1 MATAIVIGLG
11 TTGLNIVEELQ
22 QFHYQFTGEN
32 KSNKVEY
39 MYCETVT
46 AAQSKGTAKG
56 YSSIIS
62 VPISLGAMAAKIPA
76 LRTQQITNNW
86 IPDANIALADEDGAG
101 GQSAYGR
108 LALWMNW
115 NNVQSAITN
124 AWQKVNGDSRTY
136 IYIVGTLTGGT
147 CSGAFIDMAYLARSI
162 TNSSKIFGLF
172 LVPGNSHIGVP
183 GGNTILE
190 NYLIATTA
198 IKELSKS
205 DGSIVYDYT
214 WPGGNRHSTS
224 SSPYNQVYFLSSDY
238 ITNSAPIQSIA
249 QLSKVAGLH
258 LCTRIIDFDK
268 IDGNGVPINDFSSLI
283 DARMIDI
290 KQNLQGYKFST
301 FGTTLIQ
308 YPKSQLIEYT
318 GLSICEDLLLNW
330 IDQTNYYDGVG
341 TKQDILGNRNR
352 INGIFNQDFENR
364 LLKSLN
370 IVDGRPTTGAETMQK
385 AIENDVEKI
394 IKEGNL
400 SAAAFKCFTSN
411 DSNNHFSFISNN
423 SRLIQDSLINEIFDL
438 IEEFM
443 QQYQNLNII
452 KNSIKSLSDYIN
464 EILGYWNKTYKIDG
478 NPANFNKILQ
488 TSIISIVKNSALPKS
503 LLQNKAYLQE
513 QFTNLLMLTKLHA
526 GVSILQNVK
535 KAIVANQADNFILR
549 SDSHTLPSIQSIESI
564 ILKVSESIKKPTG
577 RIGRDISNR
586 KIELEQEM
594 SSTAHFIAI
603 YNQDRN
609 SDINDIRNKYN
620 NIPNANKF
628 TYNNLTGGKNIF
640 SYLIE
645 STQGNGEKI
654 YEDCIQ
660 QSVNYV
666 RQKQLV
672 GNNGIAGLIANLSQR
687 VPQDTQWVNIQD
699 FFLQTSPNIV
709 PSKIPG
715 LIGLKQNVAFQP
727 HRCLHLIYVSSNI
740 QTLQNPFSNNQSYL
754 NSLNP
759 QQQTNSVNLSSLNE
773 ALVVF
778 QEYGFT
784 VQETAFNPV
793 TDIAINSPIKLL
805 VIGIPKVSLIARCP
819 YLDAKKLQSII
830 NTIE

>member
-39 MYCETVT
+39 IYCETNIS
-46 AAQSKGTAKG
+46 AQSQGTAKG
-56 YSSIIS
+56 NSSIIS
-62 VPISLGAMAAKIPA
+62 VPISLTDMAARIPA
-76 LRTQQITNNW
+76 LKNQPITNDW
-86 IPDANIALADEDGAG
+86 IPDANIALADGKGAG

-124 AWQKVNGDSRTY
+124 AWQKVQGDSNTY
-136 IYIVGTLTGGT
+136 IFIVGTLTGGT

-162 TNSSKIFGLF
+162 TNSSKVFGLF
-172 LVPGNSHIGVP
+172 LVPGKGHIGVP

-214 WPGGNRHSTS
+214 WPGGSKFSTS
-224 SSPYNQVYFLSSDY
+224 SSPYNQVYYLSSDY
-238 ITNSAPIQSIA
+238 VTNAASLQSIS

-268 IDGNGVPINDFSSLI
+268 IDGNGLPINDFSSLI

-290 KQNLQGYKFST
+290 KQNLQGYEFST
-301 FGTTLIQ
+301 FGTTLIH

-318 GLSICEDLLLNW
+318 GLDICQELLSSW
-330 IDQTNYYDGVG
+330 IDPTSYSDRVG
-341 TKQDILGNRNR
+341 TKQDILGNKNR
-352 INGIFNQDFENR
+352 INGIFNQEFENR

-385 AIENDVEKI
+385 AIENDVDKI
-394 IKEGNL
+394 IKDGNL
-400 SAAAFKCFTSN
+400 NTIAFKCFTSN

-423 SRLIQDSLINEIFDL
+423 AKLIQDSLVNEIFDL

-443 QQYQNLNII
+443 QQYQNLNIV
-452 KNSIKSLSDYIN
+452 KNSVISLSDYIN

-478 NPANFNKILQ
+478 NPANFNRILQ
-488 TSIISIVKNSALPKS
+488 TAIVSIGKNAALPKS

-513 QFTNLLMLTKLHA
+513 QFTNLLMLTKLHV

-535 KAIVANQADNFILR
+535 TALVANQADNYILR
-549 SDSHTLPSIQSIESI
+549 SDLHTLPSIQSIDTI
-564 ILKVSESIKKPTG
+564 ILRVIESIKKPAG
-577 RIGRDISNR
+577 RIGRDITNR

-620 NIPNANKF
+620 NIPAANKF
-628 TYNNLTGGKNIF
+628 TYSDLTGGKKIF
-640 SYLIE
+640 TYLIG
-645 STQGNGEKI
+645 SIQGNSEKI

-687 VPQDTQWVNIQD
+687 VPQDPQWVNIQD

-727 HRCLHLIYVSSNI
+727 HRCLHLIYISSNI
-740 QTLQNPFSNNQSYL
+740 QTLQNPFSNSQSYL
-754 NSLNP
+754 NTLNP

-784 VQETAFNPV
+784 VQGTAFDPV
-793 TDIAINSPIKLL
+793 NDIAINSPIKLHVL
-805 VIGIPKVSLIARCP
+805 KIPKASLISRCP

-830 NTIE
+830 NTIQ